1 MKKILALLIGIIAL
15 SGTIFAQEN
24 QSLNIIEVSA
34 TAQKSVTPDE
44 IYLNITINE
53 KDNKGKISVDQ
64 QEEQMVKALEG
75 LGIKTKEQLT
85 VKNMGSTLQN
95 HTLKKDEIFT
105 SKEYSLKLTSASDA
119 YAAINALNYLG
130 IADVSLGRTA
140 LSSKLEIEVKDT
152 LLAEAARKA
161 KENASIMAKAVG
173 SKAGKA
179 LFLSNTYCFSQ
190 EAEIAIPFALASRK
204 ANTDNSA
211 YKSEIK
217 INNQTISMS
226 IKCKFELVQ

>member
-15 SGTIFAQEN
+15 SGTICAQEN
-24 QSLNIIEVSA
+24 QSLNIIEASA

-95 HTLKKDEIFT
+95 HTLKKDEIFA
-105 SKEYSLKLTSASDA
+105 SKEYSLKLT
-119 YAAINALNYLG
+119 
-130 IADVSLGRTA
+130 
-140 LSSKLEIEVKDT
+140 
-152 LLAEAARKA
+152 
-161 KENASIMAKAVG
+161 
-173 SKAGKA
+173 
-179 LFLSNTYCFSQ
+179 
-190 EAEIAIPFALASRK
+190 
-204 ANTDNSA
+204 
-211 YKSEIK
+211 
-217 INNQTISMS
+217 
-226 IKCKFELVQ
+226 

>member
-15 SGTIFAQEN
+15 SGTICAQEN

-34 TAQKSVTPDE
+34 TANKSVTPDE

-95 HTLKKDEIFT
+95 HTLKKDEIFA

-119 YAAINALNYLG
+119 YAAINALN
-130 IADVSLGRTA
+130 
-140 LSSKLEIEVKDT
+140 LEIEVKDT

-179 LFLSNTYCFSQ
+179 LFLSNTYYFSQ